1 MAYVAAGSGISSGAS
16 STTIGGSVARR
27 TSSTVTP
34 GASSC
39 SSSPSAVMS
48 STARSVMIRCTQ
60 ALPVSGRL
68 HSFTILW
75 LPSLARCSIITMTR
89 FAPCTRSIAP
99 PMPLTILPGIIQLA
113 RSPRTETCMAPRIA
127 TSMCPPRIMPKEVAE
142 SKNEAPG
149 RTVTVSLPALIRSGS
164 TWSSVGYGPTPRM
177 PFSDCSTTCT
187 PSGTW
192 FGTRVGSPMPRL
204 TYCPSHSSW
213 ATRAASWLRVRVMP
227 APPGSPALVPRAAQP
242 SSLPARAAGSRARSW
257 LAPDRA
263 ALDPLAALA
272 DRADHPLHEDARGVH
287 VLRRD
292 LAGLDQPLH
301 LGDGDPT
308 GRRAQ
313 RVEVAR
319 ARVVPE
325 VAVPV
330 PDRRADQ
337 AEVADDAGLQDV
349 LPAVEHPGLLFR
361 RADRDA
367 AGPVVPPRQ
376 PAVGHLG
383 AHAGRRVER
392 RNASAA
398 GPQPLGQCPLWT
410 QLDLELA
417 GQELPLE
424 LLVLPDVGPDGAPDP
439 LGGEQPAEPPVVH
452 AAVVRHRD
460 QVGHPGL
467 QQRLDQHMRDATQ
480 AEPAD
485 RQRRAVRNVADRL
498 DGAVDH
504 LVHTAPPSSGARRS
518 APSFRL

>member
-99 PMPLTILPGIIQLA
+99 PMPLT
-113 RSPRTETCMAPRIA
+113 
-127 TSMCPPRIMPKEVAE
+127 
-142 SKNEAPG
+142 
-149 RTVTVSLPALIRSGS
+149 SLPALIRSGS

-467 QQRLDQHMRDATQ
+467 QQRLDRKSTRLNSSH
-480 AEPAD
+480 PSISY
-485 RQRRAVRNVADRL
+485 AV
-498 DGAVDH
+498 
-504 LVHTAPPSSGARRS
+504 
-518 APSFRL
+518 FC